1 MIVKLGPEDLLDGL
15 VGELNSHPEIE
26 LATAAPV
33 SLDEA
38 ADFIRAQGRLH
49 VVLLLGPDRDARE
62 AATAIRDLHRSIH
75 IASVPIELGRTSLSL
90 NYPGFEELGWIIASL
105 GWVEWNG
112 ADRG

>member
-1 MIVKLGPEDLLDGL
+1 MPGVKVLIVKLGPEDLLDGL

-26 LATAAPV
+26 LVTAAPV

-62 AATAIRDLHRSIH
+62 AATVLAISIA
-75 IASVPIELGRTSLSL
+75 ASTSPPS
-90 NYPGFEELGWIIASL
+90 PSSWAGPAS
-105 GWVEWNG
+105 
-112 ADRG
+112 R